1 MQFHLSSHGADD
13 QREERRTPEIR
24 VPAPVHFFP
33 RTEKGGCTSPGK
45 SRRRHAFTCRE
56 KCGSIPAGGGKN
68 TDAFRRRVYAAYRC
82 GFALGVA
89 VVPGV
94 ARRCR
99 VFGGLV
105 SLLFALRGSVTGAL
119 LAGRGPACFGRGLG
133 RGSWGREKRPRSSGA
148 SPCSFALRGVRDAAC
163 FLTRL
168 GLPRALWR
176 GRGAGLVAACAMLLT
191 CSAHCVA

>member
-24 VPAPVHFFP
+24 VPAPVYFFP

-82 GFALGVA
+82 GFASGVA

-99 VFGGLV
+99 VLCGLV
-105 SLLFALRGSVTGAL
+105 SPLFALRGSVTGAL
-119 LAGRGPACFGRGLG
+119 FAGRGPACFGRGLG
-133 RGSWGREKRPRSSGA
+133 RGSWGRGKRPRSSGA
-148 SPCSFALRGVRDAAC
+148 SPALSLCAEFETRRVFCRASVSRVPCGVDAARVLSRPAPC
-163 FLTRL
+163 F
-168 GLPRALWR
+168 
-176 GRGAGLVAACAMLLT
+176 
-191 CSAHCVA
+191 

>member
-24 VPAPVHFFP
+24 VPAPAHFFP

-89 VVPGV
+89 VAPGV

-99 VFGGLV
+99 VLCGLV
-105 SLLFALRGSVTGAL
+105 SLLFALRGSVTGGAI
-119 LAGRGPACFGRGLG
+119 AGRGPACLVAWTRRGSCRGL
-133 RGSWGREKRPRSSGA
+133 RHAFDVQR
-148 SPCSFALRGVRDAAC
+148 ALRGIRPRYRTPPVARRFAVDA
-163 FLTRL
+163 RL
-168 GLPRALWR
+168 AFGSNDQRE
-176 GRGAGLVAACAMLLT
+176 RGASFVRGGCGAALQP
-191 CSAHCVA
+191 